1 MNYTI
6 EIKYSTTDSNNY
18 ELLDDV
24 VMIIKRMLPH
34 MADNVQV
41 KWTSNGADWFQAD
54 SVQYKEH

>member
-6 EIKYSTTDSNNY
+6 EIKYSTTDSHNY

-24 VMIIKRMLPH
+24 VMIIKRMMPY

-41 KWTSNGADWFQAD
+41 KWTSNGADWFKAD
-54 SVQYKEH
+54 SVRYKDE

>member
-1 MNYTI
+1 MDYTI

-24 VMIIKRMLPH
+24 VMIIKRMLPY

-41 KWTSNGADWFQAD
+41 KWSSNGATDR
-54 SVQYKEH
+54 S